1 MRLELSVLF
10 LSPLL
15 CLVIYTYSFNPSPP
29 QLISCTQPD
38 ILDIWQRLKDKEPL
52 SPNRAVLHS
61 PRECEH
67 MRARAVCIVSKCVI
81 VWSFFFLQPLS
92 IISAIL
98 SNCRDT
104 DKYFKYF
111 TMKTYIAFFVLRF
124 SYCCVLLSAAVTV
137 EYKNTVQF

>member
-1 MRLELSVLF
+1 MAAGMRLELSVLF

-81 VWSFFFLQPLS
+81 VWSFFFFLQPLS

-104 DKYFKYF
+104 DYKYFKYF
-111 TMKTYIAFFVLRF
+111 TMKTYIAFFVLLCFVKRC
-124 SYCCVLLSAAVTV
+124 SYCRI
-137 EYKNTVQF
+137 